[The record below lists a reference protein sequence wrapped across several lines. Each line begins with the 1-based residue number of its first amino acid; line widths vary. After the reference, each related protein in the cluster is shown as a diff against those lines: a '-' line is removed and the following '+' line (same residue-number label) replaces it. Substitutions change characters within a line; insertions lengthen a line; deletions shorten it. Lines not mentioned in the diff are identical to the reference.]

1 MLAQTFY
8 VPSPSSDVSGVYIT
22 DVLLYFSKLP
32 TDDNIGITIRINE
45 VENGIPTA
53 ETIPFAVCRYL
64 RSLIKQSY
72 LTQASLDSSSV
83 PIAFTFGIP
92 IFIKTQKEYAI
103 VISADGDHPDYQLWV
118 SELNKPDVSSRVNI
132 AKNSSIGV
140 LLTSSNG
147 RTWTAYQNEDLKFV
161 MYRSNFAYNTGYV
174 TFTNANTEFLQ
185 RQIINTPRPF
195 LRGEKLY
202 VSNGVIG
209 SSNVLTGT
217 TSSTVTITP
226 ANSAYLTAVDKMIY
240 LSSNGQSQTDIRQI
254 LGVAHGAANTT
265 LNLSAAPSFSDNNA
279 TIGFLYSNGGL
290 YGTEVYSNGP
300 RDLILHNSTANSTVN
315 FRELYIAKNT
325 HPLLIGAISG
335 TAANLLSLGI
345 MPYDEI
351 VPQFSRAEPP
361 NTELDV
367 SFKGTTFSSNTQDTT
382 YIPMMFDNNKKLI
395 DTTRVVRSFSDEL
408 YFSGGTK
415 SLEIKVG
422 LNSESSYLTPT
433 LNNIKRSAA
442 LLHNKVSTANTQLIA
457 NETYPSGGRMGNKY
471 ISKPVL
477 LTLEAEDLVVY
488 LTAYRPDVTE
498 IFVYCKLL
506 NREDQQSINNK
517 YWTLMEEVSPKPYSS
532 KAELDDTRELQYVLS
547 SANSSIVTPTAFL
560 NTDNSSIARY
570 YTEDGS
576 YFDGYNTFA
585 IKIVL
590 TSTTSYIVPRVADM
604 RAIAVQI

>member
-1 MLAQTFY
+1 
-8 VPSPSSDVSGVYIT
+8 
-22 DVLLYFSKLP
+22 
-32 TDDNIGITIRINE
+32 
-45 VENGIPTA
+45 
-53 ETIPFAVCRYL
+53 
-64 RSLIKQSY
+64 
-72 LTQASLDSSSV
+72 
-83 PIAFTFGIP
+83 
-92 IFIKTQKEYAI
+92 
-103 VISADGDHPDYQLWV
+103 
-118 SELNKPDVSSRVNI
+118 
-132 AKNSSIGV
+132 
-140 LLTSSNG
+140 
-147 RTWTAYQNEDLKFV
+147 
-161 MYRSNFAYNTGYV
+161 
-174 TFTNANTEFLQ
+174 
-185 RQIINTPRPF
+185 
-195 LRGEKLY
+195 
-202 VSNGVIG
+202 
-209 SSNVLTGT
+209 
-217 TSSTVTITP
+217 
-226 ANSAYLTAVDKMIY
+226 MIY

-254 LGVAHGAANTT
+254 LGVAHGAANTI

-367 SFKGTTFSSNTQDTT
+367 SFKGTKFSSNTQDTT

-415 SLEIKVG
+415 SLKIKVG

-488 LTAYRPDVTE
+488 LTAYRPAVTE

>member
-8 VPSPSSDVSGVYIT
+8 VPSPSSGVAGVYIT

-45 VENGIPTA
+45 VENGIPTT

-64 RSLIKQSY
+64 RSLITQFY
-72 LTQASLDSSSV
+72 PTQASLDSSSV
-83 PIAFTFGIP
+83 SIGFRFGIP
-92 IFIKTQKEYAI
+92 IFLKAQKEYAI

-118 SELNKPDVSSRVNI
+118 SELSQPDVSSGVNI
-132 AKNSSIGV
+132 AKNSSIGG

-161 MYRSNFAYNTGYV
+161 MYRSNFAYNTGYA

-185 RQIINTPRPF
+185 RQIINTPKPF

-226 ANSAYLTAVDKMIY
+226 ANSQYVNAVNKLIY

-254 LGVAHGAANTT
+254 LGVATNASNTVLT
-265 LNLSAAPSFSDNNA
+265 LNATPTFNDNNA
-279 TIGFLYSNGGL
+279 TLGFLYSNGGL
-290 YGTEVYSNGP
+290 YGTEVYTNGT
-300 RDLILHNSTANSTVN
+300 RDLILYNSTANSTVN

-325 HPLLIGAISG
+325 NSLLIGAISG

-382 YIPMMFDNNKKLI
+382 YIPLMFDNNKKLI

-433 LNNIKRSAA
+433 LNNIKRSAT
-442 LLHNKVSTANTQLIA
+442 LLHNKVSTANTLLIA
-457 NETYPSGGRMGNKY
+457 NETYPFGGRMGNKY
-471 ISKPVL
+471 ISKTVL

-506 NREDQQSINNK
+506 NKEDRQSINNK

-532 KAELDDTRELQYVLS
+532 KAELDDFVELQYVLS

-590 TSTTSYIVPRVADM
+590 TSTASYIVPRVSDM